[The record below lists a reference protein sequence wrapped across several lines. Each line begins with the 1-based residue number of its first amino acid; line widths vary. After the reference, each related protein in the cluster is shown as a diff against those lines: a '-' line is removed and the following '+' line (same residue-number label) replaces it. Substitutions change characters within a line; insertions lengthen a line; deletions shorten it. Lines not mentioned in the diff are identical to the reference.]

1 MSSDGGLESGRSAHL
16 AVGTLGLVRELC
28 CVFGAL
34 GWMSNEHFSQLNV
47 NTCLSLS
54 QLFGVTHMCPVLLTG
69 PLEAGQR

>member
-1 MSSDGGLESGRSAHL
+1 MSTDGGLESGKSAHL
-16 AVGTLGLVRELC
+16 AVETLGLVRELC